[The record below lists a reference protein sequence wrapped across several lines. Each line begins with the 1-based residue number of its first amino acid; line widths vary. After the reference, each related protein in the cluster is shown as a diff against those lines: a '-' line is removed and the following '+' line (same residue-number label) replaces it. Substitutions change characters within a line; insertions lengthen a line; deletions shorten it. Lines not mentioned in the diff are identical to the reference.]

1 MTQQPSLEIRD
12 VTLIDGTGAPAR
24 AGVSVLIRGE
34 EIAAIAEP
42 GAAAGAGAGAAEVI
56 DGRGRHLIPGL
67 WETQAHTCDSGARHR
82 TPWYIVPPG
91 GRELIAENLRTYL
104 RRGITTVV
112 DLGGR
117 TDVLIE
123 ARSAQRQ
130 GTSAGAR
137 LLLSGAH
144 FNWPAGAF
152 IAPWMNRLVGSVAE
166 ARAEAER
173 ALTEERVDILKVVFS
188 HGDPANPLG
197 KMSPEVLRA
206 IVECGHAHGVPSA
219 VHADSAGDILAA
231 VAVGVDSPEHMF
243 APQGTGW
250 REDRS
255 RVIEAINGA
264 GAYWPLSITL
274 FEAEAH
280 ARDGAWLQAHAGEVP
295 QELLEVT
302 QNDPESLWRTLSD
315 RDRDDAAARLDAALE
330 TALAAHKAGVRMTIS
345 SDSGVCAIFH
355 GIGTLRE
362 MELHEQAG
370 VPNLAILTMATK
382 HAADKL
388 GHGQRLGTIEV
399 GKIADLVLLDADPL
413 ASIANLRKIHT
424 VIQGGKPLG
433 PRDLA
438 ASG

>member
-1 MTQQPSLEIRD
+1 MIPQPSLAIRD
-12 VTLIDGTGAPAR
+12 VTVIDGTGAPGR
-24 AGVSVLIRGE
+24 AGATVLISGA
-34 EIAAIAEP
+34 EIVAIT
-42 GAAAGAGAGAAEVI
+42 GGDDAAGADAVEVI
-56 DGRGRHLIPGL
+56 EGRGRYLIPGL

-82 TPWYIVPPG
+82 TPWYVVPPG
-91 GRELIAENLRTYL
+91 GRELIAANLRTYL

-117 TDVLIE
+117 TDVLVD
-123 ARSAQRQ
+123 ARAAQRE
-130 GTSAGAR
+130 GRILGAR

-152 IAPWMNRLVGSVAE
+152 IAPWMNRLVGSVAD

-206 IVECGHAHGVPSA
+206 IVERGHAHGVPSA

-231 VAVGVDSPEHMF
+231 VEAGVDSPEHMF
-243 APQGTGW
+243 APEGGERW
-250 REDRS
+250 REDRA
-255 RVIEAINGA
+255 RVIEAVTAA
-264 GAYWPLSITL
+264 GAYWPLSIAL

-280 ARDGAWLQAHAGEVP
+280 ARDGAWLDAHAGEVP
-295 QELLEVT
+295 QELLDIA
-302 QNDPESLWRTLSD
+302 QSDPESLWLTLSD
-315 RDRDDAAARLDAALE
+315 RDRDDAAARLEAAME
-330 TALAAHKAGVRMTIS
+330 TALVAHEAGVRMTIS

-355 GIGTLRE
+355 GVGTLRE

-382 HAADKL
+382 HAAEKL
-388 GHGQRLGTIEV
+388 GHDERLGTIEV
-399 GKIADLVLLDADPL
+399 GKLADLVLLDADPL
-413 ASIANLRKIHT
+413 ASIANVRKIHA
-424 VIQGGKPLG
+424 VIQGGTPLRAG
-433 PRDLA
+433 DLA
-438 ASG
+438 PSG

>member
-1 MTQQPSLEIRD
+1 MIPQPSLAIRD
-12 VTLIDGTGAPAR
+12 VTVIDGTGAPAR
-24 AGVSVLIRGE
+24 AGATVLISGAEIVAITDGE
-34 EIAAIAEP
+34 V
-42 GAAAGAGAGAAEVI
+42 AAGADAVEVI
-56 DGRGRHLIPGL
+56 EGRGRHLIPGL

-82 TPWYIVPPG
+82 TPWYLVPPR

-117 TDVLIE
+117 TDVLVA
-123 ARSAQRQ
+123 ARAAQRD
-130 GTSAGAR
+130 GTIAGAR

-206 IVECGHAHGVPSA
+206 IVERGHAHGVPSA

-231 VAVGVDSPEHMF
+231 LEAGVDSPEHMF
-243 APQGTGW
+243 APEGGANW
-250 REDRS
+250 REDRA

-264 GAYWPLSITL
+264 SAYWPLSISL

-280 ARDGAWLQAHAGEVP
+280 ARDGAWLAAHAGEVP
-295 QELLEVT
+295 QELLEVA
-302 QNDPESLWRTLSD
+302 QNDPESLWLTLSD
-315 RDRDDAAARLDAALE
+315 RDRDDAAARFEAAME
-330 TALAAHKAGVRMTIS
+330 TALVAHEAGVRMTIS

-355 GIGTLRE
+355 GVGTLRE

-388 GHGQRLGTIEV
+388 GHGERLGTIEV
-399 GKIADLVLLDADPL
+399 GKLADLVLLDADPL
-413 ASIANLRKIHT
+413 ASIANVRKIHT
-424 VIQGGKPLG
+424 VIQGGKPLRAG
-433 PRDLA
+433 DLA